1 MNCELNPRL
10 LIVDGHAYA
19 YRAFHA
25 IRELRAPSGEPTNA
39 IFGFI
44 KMLTKMRAAL
54 SPSHLIVVWVGGL
67 SAERTAALPEY
78 KAQRPEMPVD
88 LGKQIDQIVVYL
100 EAVGLTSF
108 CRDGVEADDYIACV
122 ARRAARAGMDVVI
135 ASSDK
140 DFMQLVSQK
149 SEVSSQ
155 MSDVRLPT
163 SDLRLPASGRIGLF
177 NPNDKSETVWTAEQ
191 VRAKTGVNPAQIVD
205 WLALIGDSVDNIP
218 GVPGV
223 GPKTA
228 TDLLNQFGSVTELF
242 YSLNEVKS
250 ERLRAALQSSAAAVK
265 RNVALVRLQDD
276 LPCEFA
282 ADDLASKAANSGALG
297 ELFRRW
303 GFRSMLAELESKAQS
318 PESNIQSGG
327 LPTLD
332 FGRETLD
339 PINARRI
346 EQAVLL

>member
-54 SPSHLIVVWVGGL
+54 SPSHLIVVWDGGL

-88 LGKQIDQIVVYL
+88 LGKQIDQIVAYL

-140 DFMQLVSQK
+140 DFMQLVS
-149 SEVSSQ
+149 
-155 MSDVRLPT
+155 P
-163 SDLRLPASGRIGLF
+163 RIG
-177 NPNDKSETVWTAEQ
+177 
-191 VRAKTGVNPAQIVD
+191 
-205 WLALIGDSVDNIP
+205 
-218 GVPGV
+218 
-223 GPKTA
+223 
-228 TDLLNQFGSVTELF
+228 
-242 YSLNEVKS
+242 
-250 ERLRAALQSSAAAVK
+250 
-265 RNVALVRLQDD
+265 
-276 LPCEFA
+276 
-282 ADDLASKAANSGALG
+282 
-297 ELFRRW
+297 
-303 GFRSMLAELESKAQS
+303 
-318 PESNIQSGG
+318 
-327 LPTLD
+327 
-332 FGRETLD
+332 
-339 PINARRI
+339 
-346 EQAVLL
+346 